1 MKMTFRNGGAFD
13 FHTTVEQIKERIV
26 AAMETRGDGQVPNDV
41 HLEDLPTYEDAGGLG
56 PPPPP
61 PTDSQNVNGAGPSD
75 PPPGYA
81 PPGYE
86 EAQADSVRRA
96 ADEIC
101 DQIRRD
107 L

>member
-1 MKMTFRNGGAFD
+1 MTFRNGGAFD
-13 FHTTVEQIKERIV
+13 FHTTIEQIKERIS
-26 AAMETRGDGQVPNDV
+26 AAMEARGDGQVPNDV
-41 HLEDLPTYEDAGGLG
+41 HLEDLPTYEDAGGRAPLA
-56 PPPPP
+56 
-61 PTDSQNVNGAGPSD
+61 DSHSAYVAGAQPSD

-96 ADEIC
+96 EDEIC
-101 DQIRRD
+101 DQIRRE